1 MGCYNSPPPRFLCRS
16 EKVGILRSKMI
27 FVFPCCL
34 FVGVMRT
41 LHLEELDALI
51 ACATFSL
58 IENANRILMVGEV
71 FLELNLLVIDSMAW
85 IFEALL

>member
-1 MGCYNSPPPRFLCRS
+1 
-16 EKVGILRSKMI
+16 MI

-71 FLELNLLVIDSMAW
+71 FLEINRIVINSTAW
-85 IFEALL
+85 IFEALLDLRHVKNIVHLGELFRKFQR